1 METDTIK
8 TMGVK
13 SSKTSKTNNCSTKRT
28 TRTRREKKEV
38 TNLTSAKQWEGFA
51 GHHVP
56 VSPQLSNNC
65 ENAVRQSEQLNDKQ
79 LNDKQLCDKYNSPLN
94 VMHCPK
100 INTLSIDVGTSNIGV
115 CVLGPTGIQY
125 WDCLS
130 ITPICT
136 YSETCIRKHTRAYN
150 VTKEGVTMC
159 RKCSKQCHT
168 RYRKLDNSME
178 TIAQSLMRT
187 FATIPVDTPRVLIEH
202 QPGFNKRMT
211 AISMLMMGMFTA
223 QYKEIHLVNPKLKV
237 RKMEKYKDRKN
248 ESINRALEL
257 TKGTPWHD
265 VLQSHTKKDDMA
277 DALNQALAW
286 LAVNEKD

>member
-1 METDTIK
+1 
-8 TMGVK
+8 MGVK
-13 SSKTSKTNNCSTKRT
+13 SSKTSKTNNGRALPDTRSQSLPKTNNCSTRRTRRT
-28 TRTRREKKEV
+28 TRTRGEKKEV
-38 TNLTSAKQWEGFA
+38 TNLTSAKQQ
-51 GHHVP
+51 P
-56 VSPQLSNNC
+56 NNC

-79 LNDKQLCDKYNSPLN
+79 LCDKPNSPLN

-286 LAVNEKD
+286 LAVNEQS

>member
-1 METDTIK
+1 MEIDTIS

-13 SSKTSKTNNCSTKRT
+13 SSKTNKTNNCSTRRT

-38 TNLTSAKQWEGFA
+38 TNLTICQTTGDR
-51 GHHVP
+51 
-56 VSPQLSNNC
+56 VSPNQTSLTTIKSQSDKVNNT
-65 ENAVRQSEQLNDKQ
+65 NKSDNTG
-79 LNDKQLCDKYNSPLN
+79 NIMY
-94 VMHCPK
+94 CPK

-286 LAVNEKD
+286 LAVNEQS

>member
-1 METDTIK
+1 
-8 TMGVK
+8 MGVK
-13 SSKTSKTNNCSTKRT
+13 SSKTSNGRLCLPKTSKTNNCSTKRT
-28 TRTRREKKEV
+28 TRTRREKG
-38 TNLTSAKQWEGFA
+38 TICQTSAK
-51 GHHVP
+51 
-56 VSPQLSNNC
+56 QLSNNC
-65 ENAVRQSEQLNDKQ
+65 ENAVRQSE
-79 LNDKQLCDKYNSPLN
+79 QLCDKYNSPLN

-265 VLQSHTKKDDMA
+265 MLQSHTKKDDMA

>member
-1 METDTIK
+1 METDTIS

-13 SSKTSKTNNCSTKRT
+13 SSKTSKTSKTNNCSTRRT
-28 TRTRREKKEV
+28 TRTRGEKV
-38 TNLTSAKQWEGFA
+38 TICQTSTKQREGFA
-51 GHHVP
+51 GHQVP
-56 VSPQLSNNC
+56 LSPQQPNNC
-65 ENAVRQSEQLNDKQ
+65 ENAVRHSERLG
-79 LNDKQLCDKYNSPLN
+79 DKQLCDKPNSPLN

-136 YSETCIRKHTRAYN
+136 YSETCMRKHTRAYN

-237 RKMEKYKDRKN
+237 RKLDKYKDRKN

-257 TKGTPWHD
+257 TKDTPWHD

-286 LAVNEKD
+286 LAMNEKD